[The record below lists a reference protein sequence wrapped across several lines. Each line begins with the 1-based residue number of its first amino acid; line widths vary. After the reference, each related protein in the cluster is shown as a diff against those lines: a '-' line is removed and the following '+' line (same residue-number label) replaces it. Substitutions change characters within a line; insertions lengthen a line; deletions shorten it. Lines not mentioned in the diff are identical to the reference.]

1 MASIIAPV
9 DPSFKERIRLFP
21 WVNWS
26 EFAREEMNKRRIF
39 EEFRR
44 TRQLSREDEEFCES
58 IDWHPVDE
66 MPVKEEFIRELKE
79 TIKGPHRKISLEE
92 LDKLMGLK

>member
-9 DPSFKERIRLFP
+9 DASFKTRIELFP

-26 EFAREEMNKRRIF
+26 GVAREELNKKRIF
-39 EEFRR
+39 EEFLK
-44 TRQLSREDEEFCES
+44 TRKVSKEDEKFCEK

-66 MPVKEEFIRELKE
+66 LPLKKEFIEKLK
-79 TIKGPHRKISLEE
+79 KIESDSHKKLTLEE
-92 LDKLMGLK
+92 LDKLMGLQ